1 MVTTSAFDTTK
12 ICLKRVI
19 YYPSFSSLH
28 ECALNLHRIRQNICS
43 LSMSWPSF
51 EHSGQTTIALT
62 TQQYFDFQHT
72 RGSSD
77 TGIPFLITSWDDYF
91 EVSDEIYDDSQS
103 VNESENEDT
112 DETDTEEDD
121 LVQFPNKVV
130 PDPVFLVQIKNF
142 LLYLCI
148 IH

>member
-1 MVTTSAFDTTK
+1 
-12 ICLKRVI
+12 
-19 YYPSFSSLH
+19 
-28 ECALNLHRIRQNICS
+28 
-43 LSMSWPSF
+43 MSWPSF

-72 RGSSD
+72 RGYSD
-77 TGIPFLITSWDDYF
+77 TGIPLLITSWDDYF

-121 LVQFPNKVV
+121 LVQFPKKVV